1 MAEAGWY
8 EDPLVPGGKRYWDG
22 TAWTDHVE
30 APPAPGPAGGVPPGI
45 PPASGIPPSNSPGGS
60 LPFDPMA
67 ATAAGP
73 GFLSDTPVTGAN
85 GLSEIGVWLSAA
97 FKSIWPNIGGAL
109 MLFIVIPLVPLVA
122 LGVVFAT
129 SSVFDPLDPGLS
141 SGQIALVVVLGLAA
155 VVATIIGF
163 IGGSHYFYAYFVGQ
177 PVQWQRAAGVGLRR
191 LPLTIFVGLVVLI
204 LVWVVLA
211 LVIGALFVVPIALAV
226 GSLLSE
232 SGGLIAVG
240 VIVSV
245 VVGLALF
252 AFWIWLMVKLT
263 FVATALA
270 VSPSDTFPLSAS
282 SQVSAGRFFPI
293 LGRLLLLGA
302 IAFVV
307 SIATQTLLQLLLLPT
322 AFAGGTSDFG
332 TTGDFSS
339 ADATIGIAII
349 VITVVGQVISLALQA
364 FVMAAATALYADA
377 GAPNTFGHAGG
388 LAAVNR

>member
-1 MAEAGWY
+1 MCIR
-8 EDPLVPGGKRYWDG
+8 DS
-22 TAWTDHVE
+22 TWTDHVE
-30 APPAPGPAGGVPPGI
+30 APPAPASAAPLGI
-45 PPASGIPPSNSPGGS
+45 SPGGS

-177 PVQWQRAAGVGLRR
+177 PVPWQSAAGVGLRR

-211 LVIGALFVVPIALAV
+211 MAIVALFVVPIALAV
-226 GSLLSE
+226 GSLFSE
-232 SGGLIAVG
+232 SGGLIVIG

-270 VSPSDTFPLSAS
+270 VSPSGTFPLSAS
-282 SQVSAGRFFPI
+282 FQVSAGRFFPI

-322 AFAGGTSDFG
+322 AFAGGGDLG